1 MSFFDKCFRLCGD
14 GKLQPKI
21 CTKYRK
27 HLSLNTQFCIKGH
40 LVVWDFCLWAVCA
53 ARPVRKKWGPIMSNF
68 WVHFFHVFGVNIIA
82 SLLTSCIINLFFLF
96 VLNFFW
102 NTTVFFLDCAHSQM
116 WMYHIKISY
125 CRTRHL
131 DLKKL
136 CVFQLSGQ
144 IDPCLAGL
152 KFLWVKLKYATFEGD
167 SFMFSW
173 TKKMK
178 IRVSVHGTWE
188 RPQ

>member
-1 MSFFDKCFRLCGD
+1 MKNQFWFGQLGSTEKKMGANYEQLLSAFFSCFWGKHYSVLTNKLHNKSFFFICF
-14 GKLQPKI
+14 K
-21 CTKYRK
+21 
-27 HLSLNTQFCIKGH
+27 
-40 LVVWDFCLWAVCA
+40 
-53 ARPVRKKWGPIMSNF
+53 
-68 WVHFFHVFGVNIIA
+68 
-82 SLLTSCIINLFFLF
+82 FFLEY
-96 VLNFFW
+96 NC
-102 NTTVFFLDCAHSQM
+102 FFLDCAHSQM
-116 WMYHIKISY
+116 RMYHIKISY

-188 RPQ
+188 RSQ